1 MYMCKEKGSEG
12 GVCMYELIDREL
24 RLRSA
29 VMWFEKIN
37 SGARKKTTTSQHV
50 HKGRGKDGTVCSG
63 VLTFP

>member
-1 MYMCKEKGSEG
+1 MC
-12 GVCMYELIDREL
+12 VLIDREL

-29 VMWFEKIN
+29 VLWFEKIN
-37 SGARKKTTTSQHV
+37 SGARKKTPTSQHV